1 MLEPFIAEQGS
12 ARGAVPGSEQ
22 HCLKSAQQEVTVRD
36 QHGNL
41 FAVSHTGEERQLH
54 SSRPVSSN
62 VFLDETTY
70 LAFPMWFFFCCISVA
85 GIKPLCPRCCCSERS
100 VSITDLCF
108 QAFGNLC
115 LEHQGTVE
123 VLLFI
128 SSVLFFF
135 SQSRGGAG
143 GAEQSCTGL
152 VKENSP
158 PCHRVDGGRAGGAGT
173 HGVWLQQ
180 AGWMADGGAGAC
192 TALLDLLPPLLVAG
206 SGCLDSWNL
215 VPAQLFLI
223 SCCA

>member
-70 LAFPMWFFFCCISVA
+70 LAFPMWCFFCCISVA

-128 SSVLFFF
+128 SSVLFF
-135 SQSRGGAG
+135 SPKPGVVLGEQSRA
-143 GAEQSCTGL
+143 AQGL
-152 VKENSP
+152 
-158 PCHRVDGGRAGGAGT
+158 
-173 HGVWLQQ
+173 
-180 AGWMADGGAGAC
+180 
-192 TALLDLLPPLLVAG
+192 
-206 SGCLDSWNL
+206 
-215 VPAQLFLI
+215 
-223 SCCA
+223 